1 MTKDG
6 REIGV
11 IVLLGMLWRALLIQ
25 ASWSFERM
33 QTLGFVY
40 ALLPALKKLYP
51 DRDEFTASLNRHM
64 EYFNTQPYLASFILG
79 AAARMEQE
87 RASGKNPNADA
98 LELKTALM
106 APLGAL
112 GDSFFWGSLKPL
124 AAVSAVAALMAGV
137 QWAPLL
143 FLIIFNLWHVPIR
156 TDSLFMGFMTGG
168 DVKEL
173 INRYKF
179 TTTARLFKAISLSL
193 LGSIL
198 GMSFM
203 WRHELKTSF
212 GMPEYAEA
220 GACLAITLMFIAIL
234 RRGGTPIRLMLGT
247 AAASI
252 ALAYMGVV

>member
-1 MTKDG
+1 MTKEG
-6 REIGV
+6 KEIG
-11 IVLLGMLWRALLIQ
+11 IMVLLGMLWRALFIQ

-40 ALLPALKKLYP
+40 AMMPALRKLYP
-51 DRDEFTASLNRHM
+51 DRDEFAARINQHM

-87 RASGKNPNADA
+87 RASGRNPNADA

-124 AAVSAVAALMAGV
+124 AAVSAAAALMSGA
-137 QWAPLL
+137 QWAPIL

-156 TDSLFMGFMTGG
+156 AGSLFMGFTTGG

-173 INRYKF
+173 ISRYKF

-193 LGSIL
+193 LGAIL

-203 WRHELKTSF
+203 WRDEVRPSF
-212 GMPEYAEA
+212 GLPAYAA
-220 GACLAITLMFIAIL
+220 AAACLAITLAFVSIL
-234 RRGGTPIRLMLGT
+234 RRGGTPIKLMLGI